1 MGSDERLGA
10 VQKRVKKGSQRCVQ
24 MGDQEGP
31 RKWLRTGT
39 RYDGFRWETRRG
51 PEKG

>member
-39 RYDGFRWETRRG
+39 RYGCRWETGGG
-51 PEKG
+51 PENG